1 MRVLSLI
8 ILLVSLTSCKTK
20 SFEDKEKLAWSNL
33 YELKI
38 EKAHS
43 LFVELN
49 EIKKSDKNILGLS
62 YTQAILGKDNY
73 VRTLNENISDSN
85 LTYNYGFM
93 VAGFKIY
100 YEGNRE
106 NNPEFS
112 MEEFKAFHD
121 GGKFEAKKG
130 VNIVIGEYD
139 NLKPKG
145 IWEYYTLDRKL
156 LRKVDSEKMWK
167 KN

>member
-1 MRVLSLI
+1 MRVLLFTILLI
-8 ILLVSLTSCKTK
+8 ILTSCTTK
-20 SFEDKEKLAWSNL
+20 SFEDLEKLAWSNL

-49 EIKKSDKNILGLS
+49 GIKKTEKNILGLA
-62 YTQAILGKDNY
+62 YTQAILGKENY
-73 VRTLNENISDSN
+73 VRTLSENINDSD

-93 VAGFKIY
+93 VAGFKTY
-100 YEGNRE
+100 YEGNQE

-112 MEEFKAFHD
+112 MEEFKAFHN

-130 VNIVIGEYD
+130 FNIVIGEYE

-145 IWEYYTLDRKL
+145 IWEYYTLDKKL

-167 KN
+167 NN